1 MIPWYI
7 IKHYLQKHF
16 KFCTS
21 TIILLLFTF
30 IFYRYFSIILI
41 IWSFIFG
48 LTVTYSCISSD
59 TLVPSLLFMYPGKKK
74 KDDEDDELTLMKTVC
89 TVCGQRRCPR
99 HRPELNILAFQPWT
113 YLKVRKRVDESVEE
127 FANIVLK
134 EFLYTWYRDLSTD
147 EGFPDEL
154 KTSIR
159 FLASVLLRRLKKM
172 DVPKMVSEKL
182 IKAALQHLHVYLEA
196 RKHSPPGSDLQ
207 QATLERLGPNM
218 HVAML
223 SRKCELEYLRRLVES
238 LYPYILPP
246 QAAKSQC
253 TCALI
258 REILAGS
265 VLLPALDAVA
275 NPDMVNNLI
284 LIFLDKTPPPV
295 AMEPPSQYVP
305 FLENFAK
312 PLTQNKSCLRVE
324 LKEIIGKDNPKHL
337 YPFMQFLKHEGAINV
352 LQFFLACEDFN
363 TRILSPE
370 LSQGDLVE
378 LHNMAK
384 DLYRNYC
391 AKDAVDRIK
400 FDEDIVSELAEVV
413 EGPPD
418 QVVRLRTT
426 TPLFKAYDHTYDLL
440 ENTFLPLF
448 HQSNDYYTMLC
459 GSRETTQVT
468 KAAPNLIAPS
478 RPLLCSFRP
487 VERKTF
493 GFSNIGTKIKG
504 VFRSGEMKSQP
515 DLLGAM
521 DFIEELEKNPE
532 GSLNSL
538 EDDEVPDSMISDGE
552 MPDFTQIS
560 IPDLSTY
567 RVSIPRIGARPEPE
581 NPKKQFF
588 VFIIDIRRVD
598 MSSENDE
605 KGANWIVDRRY
616 HEFYVLEN
624 KLAEF
629 HEGLLQDCRLP
640 PKKVIGTNKQE
651 FIEGKRE
658 QFEAYLQKLLTK
670 PYLTGSQLLY
680 NFLSPSV
687 NEFTTGFLSDIKLGK
702 MFKSGAM
709 KLVKERGQHLDIYLN
724 SFVQSTVAPP
734 PRPSKPER
742 RGSDVSLKSTSS
754 EKLCAGL
761 YENNANYSNDSIC
774 SNLSRSSDGVDWYPL
789 SAAEMESYR
798 GQEVEGAFD
807 IIVYIA
813 RYVYGIPD
821 WFHHLLMTGRILLKS
836 TLEHYLQLFIE
847 QKLEQ
852 VTQEH
857 RVVSLI
863 HLLRDVLFFD
873 KDPPRT
879 DEQKSE
885 RFNSCLQ
892 GCLDYLPSA
901 FVSVIGKRN
910 HEQGTKLVLE
920 VLQQPKLN
928 KQLSYVFLD
937 ILLQELF
944 PELRV

>member
-7 IKHYLQKHF
+7 IKHYLQKHS

-21 TIILLLFTF
+21 TIILLLLTF
-30 IFYRYFSIILI
+30 IFNRYFSLILI

-48 LTVTYSCISSD
+48 LAATYSCISSD
-59 TLVPSLLFMYPGKKK
+59 TLLPSFLFMYQRMKKEAE
-74 KDDEDDELTLMKTVC
+74 EDDEFTLMKTVC

-113 YLKVRKRVDESVEE
+113 YLKVRKRVDESIEE
-127 FANIVLK
+127 FADIVLK
-134 EFLYTWYRDLSTD
+134 EFLYTWYRDLSED

-159 FLASVLLRRLKKM
+159 FLASVLLRRLKKV
-172 DVPKMVSEKL
+172 DISKMVSEKL
-182 IKAALQHLHVYLEA
+182 IKAATQHLHVYLEA
-196 RKHSPPGSDLQ
+196 RKHASPGSDLQ
-207 QATLERLGPNM
+207 QVTLERLGPNM
-218 HVAML
+218 HVSML

-238 LYPYILPP
+238 LFPYILPP
-246 QAAKSQC
+246 QAVKSHC

-295 AMEPPSQYVP
+295 VTEPLSLSVP
-305 FLENFAK
+305 FLEHFAK
-312 PLTQNKSCLRVE
+312 PLTKNKSCLRVE
-324 LKEIIGKDNPKHL
+324 LKDILCRERPKHL
-337 YPFMQFLKHEGAINV
+337 YPFMQFLKNEGAINV
-352 LQFFLACEDFN
+352 LQFSLACEDFN

-384 DLYRNYC
+384 DLYRSYC

-400 FDEDIVSELAEVV
+400 FDEEIVSELAEVV
-413 EGPPD
+413 DSPPD
-418 QVVRLRTT
+418 QVVKLRTS

-448 HQSNDYYTMLC
+448 HQSDDYYTMLC
-459 GSRETTQVT
+459 GSREPSQVARAMP
-468 KAAPNLIAPS
+468 K
-478 RPLLCSFRP
+478 P
-487 VERKTF
+487 VERRGF
-493 GFSNIGTKIKG
+493 GLSNIGTKIKG
-504 VFRSGEMKSQP
+504 VFRSGEMRSLPETAP
-515 DLLGAM
+515 DFE
-521 DFIEELEKNPE
+521 DSDKITI
-532 GSLNSL
+532 SSCNSL
-538 EDDEVPDSMISDGE
+538 DDEISDSVIGDGE
-552 MPDFTQIS
+552 LPDFTEIN
-560 IPDLSTY
+560 IPDLSTW
-567 RVSIPRIGARPEPE
+567 RVSIPRIGARPDPD
-581 NPKKQFF
+581 NMRKQFF
-588 VFIIDIRRVD
+588 VFIIDVRRVD
-598 MSSENDE
+598 MSNENPGTNSG
-605 KGANWIVDRRY
+605 KPNWVVARRY
-616 HEFYVLEN
+616 QEFYVLEN

-629 HEGLLQDCRLP
+629 HEGLLQDCKLP
-640 PKKVIGTNKQE
+640 PKKVIGTSKQD
-651 FIEGKRE
+651 FIEGKRD
-658 QFEAYLQKLLTK
+658 QFETYLQKLLTK

-680 NFLSPSV
+680 NFLTTEE
-687 NEFTTGFLSDIKLGK
+687 EFTTGFLPDIKLGK

-709 KLVKERGQHLDIYLN
+709 KLVKERGQHLDLYLN
-724 SFVQSTVAPP
+724 SFEQSTIASPP
-734 PRPSKPER
+734 KPSKLER

-774 SNLSRSSDGVDWYPL
+774 SNLSRSSDGLEWYPMAT
-789 SAAEMESYR
+789 SDMDTYK
-798 GQEVEGAFD
+798 GQEVEGAYD

-813 RYVYGIPD
+813 RFVYGVPD
-821 WFHHLLMTGRILLKS
+821 WFHHLLMTGRILFKS
-836 TLEHYLQLFIE
+836 SLEHYLQLFIE
-847 QKLEQ
+847 KKVEQ

-857 RVVSLI
+857 RVVGLV

-885 RFNSCLQ
+885 RFRKCLQ

-901 FVSVIGKRN
+901 FVSMVGRRN
-910 HEQGTKLVLE
+910 HEQGTKLLLE

-937 ILLQELF
+937 ILVQELF
-944 PELRV
+944 PELRG

>member
-7 IKHYLQKHF
+7 IKHYLQKHSR
-16 KFCTS
+16 FCTS
-21 TIILLLFTF
+21 TVILLLFTF
-30 IFYRYFSIILI
+30 IFHRYFSLILI

-48 LTVTYSCISSD
+48 LAVTYSCISSD
-59 TLVPSLLFMYPGKKK
+59 TILPSLLFLYQRKKK
-74 KDDEDDELTLMKTVC
+74 PDDEDDELTLMKTVC

-113 YLKVRKRVDESVEE
+113 YLKVRHKVDESIEE

-159 FLASVLLRRLKKM
+159 FLASVLLRRLKKV
-172 DVPKMVSEKL
+172 DIPKLVSEKL

-196 RKHSPPGSDLQ
+196 RKHAPLGGDLQ
-207 QATLERLGPNM
+207 QLTLEQLGPNM

-238 LYPYILPP
+238 LFPYILPP
-246 QAAKSQC
+246 QAVKSKC
-253 TCALI
+253 TCGLI

-284 LIFLDKTPPPV
+284 LIFLDKTPPP
-295 AMEPPSQYVP
+295 AATEPPSPYVP

-312 PLTQNKSCLRVE
+312 PLTKNKSCLRVE
-324 LKEIIGKDNPKHL
+324 LKDILFRNSPKHL
-337 YPFMQFLKHEGAINV
+337 YPFMQFLKNEGAINV
-352 LQFFLACEDFN
+352 LQFSLACEDFN

-384 DLYRNYC
+384 DLYRSYC

-400 FDEDIVSELAEVV
+400 FDETIVSELAEVV

-418 QVVRLRTT
+418 QVVKLRTS

-448 HQSNDYYTMLC
+448 HQSDDYYTMLC
-459 GSRETTQVT
+459 GSREPTQIMR
-468 KAAPNLIAPS
+468 AMPNVLPLS
-478 RPLLCSFRP
+478 RPVLYNNRP
-487 VERKTF
+487 VERRGF
-493 GFSNIGTKIKG
+493 GLSNIGTKIKG
-504 VFRSGEMKSQP
+504 VFKSGEMKSLP
-515 DLLGAM
+515 ETGL
-521 DFIEELEKNPE
+521 DFEDADKVTI
-532 GSLNSL
+532 SSCNSL
-538 EDDEVPDSMISDGE
+538 DDEISDSAVGVDE
-552 MPDFTQIS
+552 LPDFTEMT
-560 IPDLSTY
+560 IPDLSTW
-567 RVSIPRIGARPEPE
+567 RVSIPRIGARPDPD
-581 NPKKQFF
+581 NFKKQFF
-588 VFIIDIRRVD
+588 VFIIDVRRVD
-598 MSSENDE
+598 LSDENLGDRS
-605 KGANWIVDRRY
+605 KKANWTVARRY
-616 HEFYVLEN
+616 NEFYVLEN

-629 HEGLLQDCRLP
+629 HEGLLQECKLP
-640 PKKVIGTNKQE
+640 PKKVIGTSKHE
-651 FIEGKRE
+651 FIESKRE

-680 NFLSPSV
+680 NFLSTDD
-687 NEFTTGFLSDIKLGK
+687 EFSAGFLSDIKLGK

-709 KLVKERGQHLDIYLN
+709 KLVKERGQHLDMYLN
-724 SFVQSTVAPP
+724 SFEQSTIAPP
-734 PRPSKPER
+734 PKPSKPER
-742 RGSDVSLKSTSS
+742 RGSDTSLKSTSS

-774 SNLSRSSDGVDWYPL
+774 SNLSRSSDGQEWYPMAT
-789 SAAEMESYR
+789 SDMDSYR
-798 GQEVEGAFD
+798 GQEIEGPFD
-807 IIVYIA
+807 VIVYIS
-813 RYVYGIPD
+813 RYVYGVPD
-821 WFHHLLMTGRILLKS
+821 WFHHLLMTGRILFKS

-847 QKLEQ
+847 QKVEQ

-857 RVVSLI
+857 RVVSLV

-885 RFNSCLQ
+885 RYRTCLQ
-892 GCLDYLPSA
+892 GCLDFLPSN
-901 FVSVIGKRN
+901 FVSVVGRRN
-910 HEQGTKLVLE
+910 HEQGTKLLLE

-937 ILLQELF
+937 ILVQELF
-944 PELRV
+944 PELRG

>member
-7 IKHYLQKHF
+7 IKHYLQKHS

-21 TIILLLFTF
+21 TVILLLFTF
-30 IFYRYFSIILI
+30 IFYRYFSLILI

-48 LTVTYSCISSD
+48 LAVTYSCISSD
-59 TLVPSLLFMYPGKKK
+59 TLLPSLLFLYHGKKK

-113 YLKVRKRVDESVEE
+113 YLKVRRRVDESVEE

-159 FLASVLLRRLKKM
+159 FLASVLLRRLKKV
-172 DVPKMVSEKL
+172 DISKMVSEKL

-196 RKHSPPGSDLQ
+196 RKHSPPGGDLQ

-238 LYPYILPP
+238 LFPYILPP
-246 QAAKSQC
+246 QAVKSKC

-284 LIFLDKTPPPV
+284 LIFLDKTPPP
-295 AMEPPSQYVP
+295 AATDLPSPYVP

-324 LKEIIGKDNPKHL
+324 LKDILCRDNPKHL
-337 YPFMQFLKHEGAINV
+337 YPFMQFLKNEGAINV
-352 LQFFLACEDFN
+352 LQFSLACEDFN

-384 DLYRNYC
+384 DLYKSYC

-413 EGPPD
+413 EGPPH
-418 QVVRLRTT
+418 QVVKLRTS

-459 GSRETTQVT
+459 GSRETSYVP
-468 KAAPNLIAPS
+468 KALA
-478 RPLLCSFRP
+478 RP
-487 VERKTF
+487 VERKGF
-493 GFSNIGTKIKG
+493 GLSNIGTKIKG
-504 VFRSGEMKSQP
+504 VFKSGEGRQNQ
-515 DLLGAM
+515 LM
-521 DFIEELEKNPE
+521 DPGMTDFEDADKITI
-532 GSLNSL
+532 SSCNSL
-538 EDDEVPDSMISDGE
+538 DDEISESVISDGE
-552 MPDFTQIS
+552 LPDFTQIT
-560 IPDLSTY
+560 IPDLSTW
-567 RVSIPRIGARPEPE
+567 RVSIPRIGARPDPD
-581 NPKKQFF
+581 NFKKQFF

-598 MSSENDE
+598 ISEDNL
-605 KGANWIVDRRY
+605 GANAGRANWIVARRY
-616 HEFYVLEN
+616 QEFYVLEN

-640 PKKVIGTNKQE
+640 PKKLIGTNNQE
-651 FIEGKRE
+651 FTESKRE
-658 QFEAYLQKLLTK
+658 LFETYLQKLLTK

-680 NFLSPSV
+680 NFLTTE

-709 KLVKERGQHLDIYLN
+709 KLVKERGQHLDMYLN

-734 PRPSKPER
+734 PKPSKPER
-742 RGSDVSLKSTSS
+742 RGSDTSLKSTSS
-754 EKLCAGL
+754 EKLCASL

-774 SNLSRSSDGVDWYPL
+774 SNLSRSSDGMEWYPM
-789 SAAEMESYR
+789 ANTDMETFR
-798 GQEVEGAFD
+798 GQDVEGAFD

-813 RYVYGIPD
+813 RYVYGVPD
-821 WFHHLLMTGRILLKS
+821 WFHHLLMTGRILFKS
-836 TLEHYLQLFIE
+836 SLEHYLQLFIE

-857 RVVSLI
+857 RVVALV

-885 RFNSCLQ
+885 RFKTCLQ
-892 GCLDYLPSA
+892 GCLDYLPGA
-901 FVSVIGKRN
+901 FVSVVGRKN
-910 HEQGTKLVLE
+910 HEEGTKLVLE

-944 PELRV
+944 PELRG